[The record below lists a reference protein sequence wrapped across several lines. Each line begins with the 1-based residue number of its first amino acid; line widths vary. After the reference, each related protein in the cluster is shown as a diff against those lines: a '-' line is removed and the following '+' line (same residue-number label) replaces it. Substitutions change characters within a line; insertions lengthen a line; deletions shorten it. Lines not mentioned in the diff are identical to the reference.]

1 MEDGKYAQIS
11 RPLIEQAQEDTGSYE
26 GSMTEIDFAGV
37 LATNQ
42 VKINVLKEIINNN
55 KQLDLT
61 LKQFICYNKNNNQEL
76 RRPSYGCTKGTYPQK
91 VSRKTT

>member
-37 LATNQ
+37 LGLFRRAH
-42 VKINVLKEIINNN
+42 
-55 KQLDLT
+55 DL
-61 LKQFICYNKNNNQEL
+61 IHE
-76 RRPSYGCTKGTYPQK
+76 
-91 VSRKTT
+91 